1 MLEAKNHN
9 PTPMPTN
16 GGYDRPY
23 HANDV
28 RFGRNKELT
37 DDFTLRAQAEE
48 AMARARTS
56 SAAGSAKPS
65 IGNESDGKKVTT
77 TPGLQV

>member
-1 MLEAKNHN
+1 M
-9 PTPMPTN
+9 PMN
-16 GGYDRPY
+16 GGYDQPY

-56 SAAGSAKPS
+56 TKDGAMRPS
-65 IGNESDGKKVTT
+65 IGNDSNGKKVVT